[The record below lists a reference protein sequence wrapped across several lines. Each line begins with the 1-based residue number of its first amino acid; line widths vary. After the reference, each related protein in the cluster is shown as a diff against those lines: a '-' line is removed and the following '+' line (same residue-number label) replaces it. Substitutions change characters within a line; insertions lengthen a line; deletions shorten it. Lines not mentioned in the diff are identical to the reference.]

1 MGRFKLHRA
10 FKFLISL
17 PFIIL
22 LFSVNS
28 KIKAQDIHFTQFF
41 ANKLYL
47 APSFAGSTLQNRIY
61 SNYRIQW
68 PGLPKSYTTYCAS
81 VDHYF
86 SNFNSGIGVLAIR
99 DIAGTGRYGTTLV
112 GLQYSYDFQ
121 VNDFWHL
128 RPGVQFGYIQRAIDF
143 SKLVQSSQ
151 ITTDGIIN
159 IENGTVTYPDKD
171 NVGAFDVATSLIVYS
186 KNIWGGVSVDHL
198 MQPNLSIMAE
208 ENAVPLKVSAF
219 GGVTLI
225 RKGRLLK
232 PIDET
237 LSVAFIFKNQDQ
249 YRQLD
254 MGIYWNKSPLIFGL
268 WYRGIPPF
276 NSDRG
281 DMFAFL
287 VGVKT
292 QRLSI
297 GYSYDFTI
305 SNIIDKTAGA
315 HEISMSIEFTKYK
328 KRKMHAVPCP
338 EF

>member
-1 MGRFKLHRA
+1 MFDKKKHIA
-10 FKFLISL
+10 FNIRIPIAL
-17 PFIIL
+17 FI
-22 LFSVNS
+22 LFFFTN
-28 KIKAQDIHFTQFF
+28 IITKAQDIHFTQFF

-47 APSFAGSTLQNRIY
+47 APSFAGSTLQNRVY

-68 PGLPKSYTTYCAS
+68 PGLPKSYTTYCMS

-86 SNFNSGIGVLAIR
+86 NNFNSGVGFLAVR
-99 DIAGTGRYGTTLV
+99 DEAGAGRYGTLLV
-112 GLQYSYDFQ
+112 GIQYSYDFPLTEEI
-121 VNDFWHL
+121 HI
-128 RPGVQFGYIQRAIDF
+128 RPGVQFDYLQRSLDF
-143 SKLVQSSQ
+143 SKLKLPYQL
-151 ITTDGIIN
+151 TDEGTIDP
-159 IENGTVTYPDKD
+159 NGTFIYPIKDK
-171 NVGAFDVATSLIVYS
+171 VGAFDVATSLIVYS
-186 KNIWGGVSVDHL
+186 KNLWMGVSVDHL
-198 MQPNLSIMAE
+198 MQPNLSITGDE
-208 ENAVPLKVSAF
+208 EITPVKTSLF

-237 LSVAFIFKNQDQ
+237 LSVAFLFKNQAK
-249 YRQLD
+249 YKQLD
-254 MGIYWNKSPLIFGL
+254 MGIYWNKSPLVFGL

-287 VGVKT
+287 MGIKT

-315 HEISMSIEFTKYK
+315 HEISVSIEFAKYK